1 MTGTT
6 WPQPYQG
13 IRGIDRDDWL
23 LSLDERALAHRG
35 ALIAMAAHLR
45 TAVMVGQPAPVV
57 RRISDR
63 IRAPQPGDLAVTVE
77 VLHGRRDPDDRLTG
91 FGIYLAGRREW
102 AETDAQWAEFCAQ
115 EAAVSSDPGTL
126 ALICSE
132 ENRATDTVFYLQYG
146 PAAGDIAR
154 WHNSEAVV
162 LPVGIGSFS
171 ADAAAERTE
180 GLAMFTRD
188 SLAAGLADS
197 GFTLRDP
204 AGRGNPDGT
213 P

>member
-1 MTGTT
+1 MTGAS
-6 WPQPYQG
+6 WPQPYEG
-13 IRGIDRDDWL
+13 IRGEDRDDWL
-23 LSLDERALAHRG
+23 LSLDERAVAHRE

-45 TAVMVGQPAPVV
+45 TATLVGQPAPVV

-63 IRAPQPGDLAVTVE
+63 INAPQPGDLAVTVE
-77 VLHGRRDPDDRLTG
+77 VLAGRRDPDDRLTG

-102 AETDAQWAEFCAQ
+102 AATDAQWQAFCAQ

-126 ALICSE
+126 ELICSDD
-132 ENRATDTVFYLQYG
+132 NRATDSVFYLQYG
-146 PAAGDIAR
+146 PAAGDICR

-162 LPVGIGSFS
+162 LPVLTGSFS
-171 ADAAAERTE
+171 ADAAAERT
-180 GLAMFTRD
+180 GTAAVFTRD
-188 SLAAGLADS
+188 SLTGGLADS

-204 AGRGNPDGT
+204 RDRGNPDGT